1 MAKKNFRPTAP
12 DASGVVNVFLVMT
25 ASDSDI
31 SLWGTLGQLQ
41 IVRDQYLSW
50 DVVVVDDLTASLPRL
65 VVVGSQRWL
74 QHRPPSAVVDTGE
87 LCG

>member
-25 ASDSDI
+25 ASDSDM

-41 IVRDQYLSW
+41 IVRDQCLSR
-50 DVVVVDDLTASLPRL
+50 DIVVVDDLTASLPRL
-65 VVVGSQRWL
+65 VVVGSQISL
-74 QHRPPSAVVDTGE
+74 QHRPPSVVVDTGE